1 MAQQQGATLTQAP
14 QQIKVPCSFFT
25 DLSAY
30 LNSEV
35 QVLGKGLRV
44 YERVQ
49 YVSVSVHYLLGI
61 VGVFLG
67 LWLYI
72 ILMLL
77 LFEVSR

>member
-35 QVLGKGLRV
+35 QVLGKASV
-44 YERVQ
+44 YMKG
-49 YVSVSVHYLLGI
+49 SSMYL
-61 VGVFLG
+61 
-67 LWLYI
+67 
-72 ILMLL
+72 
-77 LFEVSR
+77 